1 MMNIHRNIGTSIMSI
16 VYAPSMALILL
27 PLAFVHVPSIGV
39 DHFPNPVAGTVRPE
53 AGVDASIGIV
63 AFTEAVTFVIVEAAV
78 VVTSVGVGEY
88 AMAVTLAGR
97 IALTDV

>member
-1 MMNIHRNIGTSIMSI
+1 M
-16 VYAPSMALILL
+16 
-27 PLAFVHVPSIGV
+27 
-39 DHFPNPVAGTVRPE
+39 RPE